1 MAQLLIRDLEVETIE
16 RLKARAKLHR
26 RSLQGEVK
34 LILENEAGMSRD
46 SPRALAERIR
56 AAFGGRIFSDSADII
71 REDRGR

>member
-34 LILENEAGMSRD
+34 LILEKEAEASRD
-46 SPRALAERIR
+46 EPWALAEKIR
-56 AAFGGRIFSDSADII
+56 TAFGDRRFSDSAQIV
-71 REDRGR
+71 REDRDR

>member
-34 LILENEAGMSRD
+34 LILENEAAMSRD
-46 SPRALAERIR
+46 NPWALAERIR
-56 AAFGGRIFSDSADII
+56 AAFGGTRFSDSAELI

>member
-34 LILENEAGMSRD
+34 LILENEAAASGD
-46 SPRALAERIR
+46 DPWVLAEKIR
-56 AAFGGRIFSDSADII
+56 SAFGGRIFSDSTALI

>member
-26 RSLQGEVK
+26 RSLQGEVR
-34 LILENEAGMSRD
+34 LILENEAAMSRD
-46 SPRALAERIR
+46 NPWALAERIR
-56 AAFGGRIFSDSADII
+56 AAFGGMKFSDSAELI